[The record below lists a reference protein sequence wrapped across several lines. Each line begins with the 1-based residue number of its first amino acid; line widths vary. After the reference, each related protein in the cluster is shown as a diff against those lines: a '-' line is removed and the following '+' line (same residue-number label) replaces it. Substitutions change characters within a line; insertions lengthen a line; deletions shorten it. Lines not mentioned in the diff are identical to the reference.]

1 MFRDHSAPDENP
13 ERELYR
19 RVRRLALRTMRP
31 VRTHLAG
38 AYAAA
43 CHGRGLA
50 FRELRH
56 YEPGDEVRRID
67 WRTLARFGVPF
78 VKEFVEERDLRV
90 LLVMDVSASMDFRAA
105 HGTKRWTATEAAA
118 ALALS
123 AADRGDRVGGLV
135 FPGTGRDV
143 TLIRPARG
151 MRHALRVLRQALGE
165 RAGAGAT
172 DVRGPLRALERLRRG
187 AVVFLLSD
195 MLFEPPLWDREVQR
209 LLARVA
215 GRHEVVAAVVRDE
228 AECASGR
235 MWSGACGEI
244 IECRDPETGRTVRL
258 AAGDRGL
265 LAALA
270 DRDRRI
276 AECIRRAGVARV
288 SLSTAL
294 DPVPALRRH
303 FRSVELARRHPSI
316 RPLTRDEAPFDNS
329 SRAWYHHRAVGL
341 HSSRRPG
348 QAVLPALAPGS
359 RCWSKCQEDGEIQEK
374 TDA

>member
-1 MFRDHSAPDENP
+1 MTNDGPRITNTPRHAQCPPDESP
-13 ERELYR
+13 ELELYR
-19 RVRRLALRTMRP
+19 RVRRLALRTIRP

-78 VKEFVEERDLRV
+78 VKEFAGERDLRM
-90 LLVMDVSASMDFRAA
+90 LLVVDVSASMDFRTA
-105 HGTKRWTATEAAA
+105 HRTKRWTATEAAA
-118 ALALS
+118 ALVLS

-143 TLIRPARG
+143 TPIRPARG

-165 RAGAGAT
+165 RSGAGAT

-195 MLFEPPLWDREVQR
+195 MLFDPPLWDREVQR

-228 AECASGR
+228 AACASGR
-235 MWSGACGEI
+235 VWSGARGEI
-244 IECRDPETGRTVRL
+244 FECRDPETGCTVRL
-258 AAGDRGL
+258 AAGDRGGGARQRSRTAISASPSASGGRASRGCPFRRRKTRSRPCAGTS
-265 LAALA
+265 AA
-270 DRDRRI
+270 
-276 AECIRRAGVARV
+276 
-288 SLSTAL
+288 
-294 DPVPALRRH
+294 
-303 FRSVELARRHPSI
+303 
-316 RPLTRDEAPFDNS
+316 
-329 SRAWYHHRAVGL
+329 
-341 HSSRRPG
+341 
-348 QAVLPALAPGS
+348 
-359 RCWSKCQEDGEIQEK
+359 
-374 TDA
+374 